1 MAVFHELIVDVTSA
15 CSGVMKLPLC
25 VLSGRVS
32 RDGFEIV
39 DEMGLIE

>member
-1 MAVFHELIVDVTSA
+1 
-15 CSGVMKLPLC
+15 MKLPLC

-39 DEMGLIE
+39 DEMGVIE